1 MIRYVLPLP
10 PSGNNLFLNVNG
22 RGRIKTPAYRDWI
35 EAAGYEILAQ
45 GRQKLRGK
53 VSVALLCSRPDRRKR
68 DCSNLIKPVEDLL
81 VRMAV
86 IEDDS
91 FVERVSSQWTDT
103 GEGVTV
109 IVQKFEQELAA
120 A

>member
-1 MIRYVLPLP
+1 MIRYRLPHP
-10 PSGNNLFLNVNG
+10 PSTNGLFANIPGKG
-22 RGRIKTPAYRDWI
+22 RVKTAAYRDWI

-45 GRQKLRGK
+45 GRQKIRGK
-53 VSVALLCSRPDRRKR
+53 VSIAILASRPDKRKR
-68 DCSNLIKPVEDLL
+68 DCSNLIKPLEDLL

-91 FVERVSSQWTDT
+91 FVERLSVQWTDT

-109 IVQKFEQELAA
+109 IVQSHEQELAA
-120 A
+120 